1 MSCVGCS
8 GARRTQ
14 PGLRTRM
21 AAPKMLKT
29 GTVPSSSLDRDYP
42 GDGSWRRKLDEGEDF
57 NDITVSPAKRGGI
70 DSQNSPESDAFS
82 PASRAPEPYEEQIVR
97 LEKRLKKNL
106 PSEVRLRV
114 EAELAALRNQRGKR
128 DKSPVAVGGARRK
141 IGDCAPGTDKPD
153 LPSEKTKKY
162 YNKAAPVNLHP
173 KTITRMADWQN
184 ELDKRM
190 REQEELNKIN
200 ASNARSTSEN
210 PLESFQKVVES
221 VVNGIASALGMKE
234 ENSKKEERDVMPQAR
249 PVLPP
254 QTFSRRL

>member
-1 MSCVGCS
+1 MQLGS
-8 GARRTQ
+8 
-14 PGLRTRM
+14 
-21 AAPKMLKT
+21 
-29 GTVPSSSLDRDYP
+29 VPTSSLDKDYP

-57 NDITVSPAKRGGI
+57 NDFNLSPAKRGGP
-70 DSQNSPESDAFS
+70 DFQTFQEFDAFS
-82 PASRAPEPYEEQIVR
+82 CASRAPEPFEEQITR

-106 PSEVRLRV
+106 PSEIRLRV
-114 EAELAALRNQRGKR
+114 EAELAALRKQREKR
-128 DKSPVAVGGARRK
+128 DKSPVPVGGARRK

-153 LPSEKTKKY
+153 SSPEKTKQY

-190 REQEELNKIN
+190 REQEELNKMNFAN
-200 ASNARSTSEN
+200 ASNTSDN
-210 PLESFQKVVES
+210 PLESFQKAIES
-221 VVNGIASALGMKE
+221 VVIGIASELGLKVD
-234 ENSKKEERDVMPQAR
+234 NSEKEERDELPQER